1 MLCSDSG
8 LVLCS
13 DSGLVLLIRFALLA
27 LTGFEL
33 LERIGSLNMLSMDS
47 RLLRRVWLEL
57 VLCSDSGLVLFMGF
71 VLLAL
76 KGFVLLGRIGFEF
89 VLLIRFML
97 LALTYVVLSMDS
109 RLVLSMDSRLVL
121 SMDSRLV
128 RRVRFEFML
137 LIRFALLALTG
148 FVILGRIGF
157 EFMLLIRFVLFA
169 LMRLA
174 FVPCSTSELVS
185 SMDTGL
191 VPRTRFDFVL
201 GVVSFGLEL
210 VLTNNDAAFRWV
222 DASVEWMIHP
232 KTAIHSMSRSKSR
245 NILSGCD
252 ESLAMK
258 KMLAN
263 LLPSEIE
270 QIFRHFVFGKNFKM
284 QICASLLGATNSNC
298 QPNNVMNTI
307 GPSLGSSGRIAV
319 LLLKI
324 WAALA

>member
-1 MLCSDSG
+1 MASG
-8 LVLCS
+8 LIPSLGSVFVLS
-13 DSGLVLLIRFALLA
+13 MNSRLVRRVRLELVLWPDSELVLLIRF
-27 LTGFEL
+27 E
-33 LERIGSLNMLSMDS
+33 
-47 RLLRRVWLEL
+47 
-57 VLCSDSGLVLFMGF
+57 
-71 VLLAL
+71 
-76 KGFVLLGRIGFEF
+76 LLGRMGSGF
-89 VLLIRFML
+89 VLLIRFVL

-109 RLVLSMDSRLVL
+109 RLVLSMDSRLV
-121 SMDSRLV
+121 
-128 RRVRFEFML
+128 RRVRLELVLCSDSGLVL
-137 LIRFALLALTG
+137 LIRFALLALAC
-148 FVILGRIGF
+148 FEILGRIGF

-191 VPRTRFDFVL
+191 VPRARFDFVL